1 MGRRAILVAGSEFA
15 VGSGG
20 ESSEYPPLPFSA
32 NRVTHLAEVLARFGF
47 ECDVLRNPTSQS
59 MSREIQ
65 RAFNDAGPED
75 FLVVHV
81 LSHSRPRVDGGLG
94 IVGIDSHTAQPAS
107 VDDWINTLRHMAEG
121 PQTLFVLDL
130 CEAGAATP
138 MTSYANLPRPAPNER
153 IWVIAGTDSREM
165 AFDGK
170 FTQAI
175 TRVLGSISDEHS
187 GLGPDLAYAPFSYLT
202 RETQREFTSVS
213 QGTLPQ
219 TVVIG
224 PGNTLD
230 ASEFR
235 FFRNPGHLQ
244 PPVISHSHIPR
255 TDLAGRVLCVSPLGE
270 THRTSL
276 VAVGGDDS
284 LRVFDLR
291 TGAQTARVHMDG
303 AFAVVPVP
311 GQDLLVCAGRRGAVE
326 VRSSVDLAFRT
337 ELWADTSQVNDLACG
352 AVDGRWTVW
361 AVSDD
366 GYMRSGDTK
375 GGTQLHLPRAHDG
388 FANAVVAAGA
398 LVVSAGSGGDVAAWD
413 SSTSDLRWRVSEHSG
428 PVHRLVAL
436 PVEGRQAI
444 VSGGEDGTLQVLDLS
459 DGTLL
464 RTIPARS
471 TPIRAMTVLPGPRP
485 CVAVGGPTEP
495 VSVWDVATG
504 ERVAA
509 LADGSDIWS
518 LATVEVDGRIRL
530 ITGNDEG
537 VVPLPLP
544 DPTPAAAPW
553 LPDPV
558 TTLHAG
564 YTADVAEGTD
574 RLGIGQQVDTLCQL
588 IMAREVRPPLS
599 IGLFGDWGTGKSFF
613 MAQMRQRVQE
623 LVHRAK
629 QADLEQVGSGLCG
642 GVCEI
647 QFNAWHYLDANL
659 WSGLASAIFDRLA
672 LGDAPTREILHDLP
686 SVQTLRQ
693 ELLGKRAAAQAQ
705 LDEVAQDLAQED
717 PVGIRDVL
725 TVDHLKQV
733 QDVLTEPVVKQ
744 TKLALTEAGIS
755 PKEIGKLELRT
766 KESMGYVQR
775 LWLLL
780 RRGKPSVRLLMLVAI
795 VLFVVVGPL
804 LSVVLRN
811 LLGTGINALA
821 PVLLCCVAAS
831 AIAGPYLSRLG
842 RALRVA
848 EDAVQQVDEHRRIPL
863 RAKQEALRR
872 RITRIEEETASIDD
886 SIRELRQESS
896 LRAFAL
902 KRLAEDDYRQHEG
915 LMALLRRDLEELS
928 RRFTAPNSGRA
939 AAPDLERIVL
949 YIDDLDRCP
958 PHRVVEV
965 LQAIQLLLAFPLFVV
980 VVGVDARWLLRSIQT
995 HYRDV
1000 LGSDGLSTVAKDSR
1014 HWASTPENYL
1024 EKIFQISLCLPPMSE
1039 DGYTSLVGADLGEF
1053 LPDASGEHTNT
1064 DTDTDNGA
1072 ATDGTGQP
1080 STRREPAAQT
1090 DPQPSRPAPA
1100 SAPEP
1105 AADPQVRR
1113 VDARELHLFQG
1124 VAPFT
1129 PIAAVALHDDQPLLL
1144 SVDSS
1149 AVLTHRDLRQREA
1162 PTLTRKIADGR
1173 LATAEITTDGRVLLT
1188 GDLGESGDIVA
1199 LTTDGLGKTV
1209 SMVEHPVPQGPAADS
1224 VIFSDGGGK
1233 VALSWHKADGT
1244 AEHIQESVLP
1254 GTHETDTTA
1263 PTPGALLARTDSW
1276 QLVETAD
1283 GVRLRPSDSTG
1294 DTGDSSSDVVVGTD
1308 HVERVVLDPTTG
1320 RLALI
1325 GAHPLLGLWST
1336 AGTPEPIRPVYP
1348 LPELPELSA
1357 DLRIAFSATD
1367 LIAIAAN
1374 TWVRVWDLVS
1384 GALHTELTAASPV
1397 TALAFS
1403 PNGRRL
1409 ATGSRDGTVQVWAVE
1424 NPDPDV
1430 ARKLEALRL
1439 TRAEH
1444 DMVTSVGPLISTPR
1458 TARRLVNTY
1467 RLLRTCLSGP
1477 DIERVRSGDHAPLI
1491 LLLAVLI
1498 GYPAQ
1503 GAAVLE
1509 DLLHADDLP
1518 QTFTALL
1525 RRDHRD
1531 HMDRPPATDAESEG
1545 PRYIWGRLAS
1555 VTADI
1560 STRTG
1565 TSDETA
1571 DYRHWAPYVARFSF
1585 RTGHLL

>member
-1 MGRRAILVAGSEFA
+1 MGRRAILIAGSEF
-15 VGSGG
+15 SGG
-20 ESSEYPPLPFSA
+20 STEGSEEYQPLPF
-32 NRVTHLAEVLARFGF
+32 AEKRAMDLSRALARFDF
-47 ECDVLRNPTSQS
+47 ECSGMVNATSHR
-59 MSREIQ
+59 MNEEIRQ
-65 RAFNDAGPED
+65 AFQEGGPED

-81 LSHSRPRVDGGLG
+81 LSHSRSGRYGSLS
-94 IVGIDSHTAQPAS
+94 IVGSDGDMGKSAS
-107 VDDWINTLRHMAEG
+107 VNDWISTLSDMAEG
-121 PQTLFVLDL
+121 PQTLFILDI
-130 CEAGAATP
+130 CNGGTAMP
-138 MTSYANLPRPAPNER
+138 MAEYANLPRPAPNER
-153 IWVIAGTDSREM
+153 TWVIAGTDNREM
-165 AFDGK
+165 AFNGT

-175 TRVLGSISDEHS
+175 TSVLGSISDGDS
-187 GLGPDLAYAPFSYLT
+187 RLGPDLAYAPFSYIT
-202 RETQREFTSVS
+202 RETQRELISVS
-213 QGTLPQ
+213 QETFPQ

-224 PGNTLD
+224 PGDALD

-235 FFRNPGHLQ
+235 FFPNPGHIA
-244 PPVISHSHIPR
+244 PPTASHSAP
-255 TDLAGRVLCVSPLGE
+255 VWCVSPLGE
-270 THRTSL
+270 THGTPRIA
-276 VAVGGDDS
+276 VASDKS

-291 TGAQTARVHMDG
+291 TRTLTANTRTDG
-303 AFAVVPVP
+303 VFAVVPVP
-311 GQDLLVCAGRRGAVE
+311 LQDLLVCAGRSGAVE
-326 VRSSVDLAFRT
+326 VRSAVDLEFHR
-337 ELWADTSQVNDLACG
+337 ELWSHSAQVNDLDCVVDDG
-352 AVDGRWTVW
+352 HWAVWS
-361 AVSDD
+361 VSDD
-366 GYMRSGDTK
+366 GSLWSGDID
-375 GGTQLHLPRAHDG
+375 GGTRVHVPGAHDG
-388 FANAVVAAGA
+388 FANAVVAIGSF
-398 LVVSAGSGGDVAAWD
+398 VVSAGSHGDLAAWD
-413 SSTSDLRWRVSEHSG
+413 STTGDLKWRVSEHSG
-428 PVHRLVAL
+428 PVHRLAAL
-436 PVEGRQAI
+436 AIEGRVAI
-444 VSGGEDGTLQVLDLS
+444 VSGGDDGALRIWDLS

-464 RTIPARS
+464 RTLPARS
-471 TPIRAMTVLPGPRP
+471 TPIRAMTVLSAPRH

-504 ERVAA
+504 EQVAT
-509 LADGSDIWS
+509 LTDGSDIWS
-518 LATVEVDGRIRL
+518 LAVAEVGGEIRL
-530 ITGNDEG
+530 FTGVDEG
-537 VVPLPLP
+537 LFPLPLP
-544 DPTPAAAPW
+544 DLTPAAAPR
-553 LPDPV
+553 LPAPP

-574 RLGIGQQVDTLCQL
+574 RLGIAQQVDTLCQL

-613 MAQMRQRVQE
+613 MAQMRQRVEE

-672 LGDAPTREILHDLP
+672 LGDAPTREVLHDLP

-693 ELLGKRAAAQAQ
+693 ELLAKREAAQAQ

-725 TVDHLKQV
+725 TLDHLKQV
-733 QDVLTEPVVKQ
+733 QDALTEPALKQ
-744 TKLALTEAGIS
+744 TKWALTEAGIS
-755 PKEIGKLELRT
+755 PKEIGKLELRA
-766 KESMGYVQR
+766 KESVGYVRR

-780 RRGKPSVRLLMLVAI
+780 RRGRLSVRLLMLLAI
-795 VLFVVVGPL
+795 VLFVVGGPL

-811 LLGTGINALA
+811 LLGTGIKAIA
-821 PVLLCCVAAS
+821 PILLCCVAAS

-842 RALRVA
+842 RALRMA
-848 EDAVQQVDEHRRIPL
+848 EDTVQQVDEHRRIPL

-928 RRFTAPNSGRA
+928 RRFTAPDSGRT

-980 VVGVDARWLLRSIQT
+980 VVGVDARWLLRSIHT

-1000 LGSDGLSTVAKDSR
+1000 LGSDGLSTVAQDSR
-1014 HWASTPENYL
+1014 HWASTPQNYL

-1053 LPDASGEHTNT
+1053 LPDASDEHT
-1064 DTDTDNGA
+1064 DTDTGRPA
-1072 ATDGTGQP
+1072 
-1080 STRREPAAQT
+1080 TRREPAAQT
-1090 DPQPSRPAPA
+1090 APRPLRTAPPA
-1100 SAPEP
+1100 APETSRDP
-1105 AADPQVRR
+1105 TPEAAADPQTRR
-1113 VDARELHLFQG
+1113 VDARELHRFEDVVG
-1124 VAPFT
+1124 PV
-1129 PIAAVALHDDQPLLL
+1129 AAVALRDDHPLLL
-1144 SVDSS
+1144 SVSSS
-1149 AVLTHRDLRQREA
+1149 AVLTQRDLRQREA
-1162 PTLTRKIADGR
+1162 PSLTQRITEGR
-1173 LATAEITTDGRVLLT
+1173 VATAEITTDGRVLLT
-1188 GDLGESGDIVA
+1188 GEFGKSGDTVA
-1199 LTTDGLGKTV
+1199 LTTDALGNTV
-1209 SMVEHPVPQGPAADS
+1209 SRVEHPVPQGPSTAS
-1224 VIFSDGGGK
+1224 VIFSADGTE
-1233 VALSWHKADGT
+1233 VALSWHTADGT
-1244 AEHIQESVLP
+1244 AEHLRESVLP
-1254 GTHETDTTA
+1254 GTHATDTTA
-1263 PTPGALLARTDSW
+1263 PTLGTLLARTDSW
-1276 QLVETAD
+1276 QLIEDVD
-1283 GVRLRPSDSTG
+1283 GVRLRPTDGT
-1294 DTGDSSSDVVVGTD
+1294 SSEVLVAAV
-1308 HVERVVLDPTTG
+1308 HVERAVLDPTTG
-1320 RLALI
+1320 RLALL
-1325 GAHPLLGLWST
+1325 GAHTLLGLWST
-1336 AGTPEPIRPVYP
+1336 AGTPEPITPVHP
-1348 LPELPELSA
+1348 LPELPA
-1357 DLRIAFSATD
+1357 TVHIAFSTRD
-1367 LIAIAAN
+1367 QIAVAED
-1374 TWVRVWDLVS
+1374 TRVRVWDLIS
-1384 GALHTELTAASPV
+1384 GALHTELTAASSV

-1409 ATGSRDGTVQVWAVE
+1409 ATGSRDGTVQIWAVE

-1444 DMVTSVGPLISTPR
+1444 DMITSVGPLISTPR

-1477 DIERVRSGDHAPLI
+1477 EIERIRTGDHAPLI

-1518 QTFTALL
+1518 RTFTALL
-1525 RRDHRD
+1525 RREHLDQV
-1531 HMDRPPATDAESEG
+1531 PVADAASG
-1545 PRYIWGRLAS
+1545 DPRYIWGRLAS
-1555 VTADI
+1555 ITADI
-1560 STRTG
+1560 TTRTG

>member
-1 MGRRAILVAGSEFA
+1 MNA
-15 VGSGG
+15 
-20 ESSEYPPLPFSA
+20 
-32 NRVTHLAEVLARFGF
+32 
-47 ECDVLRNPTSQS
+47 TSQR
-59 MSREIQ
+59 MNGEILK
-65 RAFNDAGPED
+65 AFHDAGPED

-81 LSHSRPRVDGGLG
+81 LSHGRLRPDDDLE
-94 IVGIDSHTAQPAS
+94 IVGTDWHTEQSAS
-107 VDDWINTLRHMAEG
+107 VNDWINTLRDMAEG
-121 PQTLFVLDL
+121 PQTLFLLDL
-130 CEAGAATP
+130 SNGEAP
-138 MTSYANLPRPAPNER
+138 MPMAPYAKLHRPAPNER
-153 IWVIAGTDSREM
+153 IWVIAGTDTRDEM
-165 AFDGK
+165 AFNGN

-175 TRVLGSISDEHS
+175 TRVLRSISDGDS
-187 GLGPDLAYAPFSYLT
+187 SLRPDLAYAPYSYLT
-202 RETQREFTSVS
+202 RETQRELTSVS
-213 QGTLPQ
+213 RGTLPPK
-219 TVVIG
+219 VAIG
-224 PGNTLD
+224 LGNTLD

-235 FFRNPGHLQ
+235 FFPNPDHIA
-244 PPVISHSHIPR
+244 PPDTSYSN
-255 TDLAGRVLCVSPLGE
+255 RVRCVSPLGE
-270 THRTSL
+270 THGTPL
-276 VAVGGDDS
+276 VAVGSDDS

-291 TGAQTARVHMDG
+291 TGTWTATTPADG
-303 AFAVVPVP
+303 VFAVVPVP
-311 GQDLLVCAGRRGAVE
+311 GQDLLVCAGRSGAVE
-326 VRSSVDLAFRT
+326 VRSTVDLEFRR
-337 ELWADTSQVNDLACG
+337 ELWSHSAQVNDLDC
-352 AVDGRWTVW
+352 VVEDGHLTVW
-361 AVSDD
+361 SVSDD
-366 GYMRSGDTK
+366 GSLWSGDID
-375 GGTQLHLPRAHDG
+375 GGTRVHIPRAHQG
-388 FANAVVAAGA
+388 GANAVVIIGSF
-398 LVVSAGSGGDVAAWD
+398 VVSAGSHGDLAVW
-413 SSTSDLRWRVSEHSG
+413 SSTTGDLKWRLSELSD

-436 PVEGRQAI
+436 TVEGRQVF
-444 VSGGEDGTLQVLDLS
+444 VSGGEDGTLQVVDVA

-464 RTIPARS
+464 RILHARS

-504 ERVAA
+504 EQVAA
-509 LADGSDIWS
+509 LAEGSDIWS
-518 LATVEVDGRIRL
+518 LAAAEVDGEIRL
-530 ITGNDEG
+530 ITGDENG
-537 VVPLPLP
+537 LVPLPLP
-544 DPTPAAAPW
+544 DLTATTTPR
-553 LPDPV
+553 LPPPP

-574 RLGIGQQVDTLCQL
+574 RLGIAQQVDTLCQL

-613 MAQMRQRVQE
+613 MAQMRQRVEE

-693 ELLGKRAAAQAQ
+693 ELLAKREAAQAQ

-755 PKEIGKLELRT
+755 PKEIGALELRA
-766 KESMGYVQR
+766 KESVGYVR
-775 LWLLL
+775 RFWLLL
-780 RRGKPSVRLLMLVAI
+780 RRGKPSVRLLMLLAI

-811 LLGTGINALA
+811 LLGTGIKAIA
-821 PVLLCCVAAS
+821 PFLLCCVAAS

-842 RALRVA
+842 RALRLA

-928 RRFTAPNSGRA
+928 RRFTAPDSGRT

-980 VVGVDARWLLRSIQT
+980 VVGVDARWLLRSIHT

-1014 HWASTPENYL
+1014 HWASTPQNYL

-1053 LPDASGEHTNT
+1053 LPDASGEHTDI
-1064 DTDTDNGA
+1064 DTGRP
-1072 ATDGTGQP
+1072 ATRP
-1080 STRREPAAQT
+1080 EPAAQPG
-1090 DPQPSRPAPA
+1090 PQPLRTAPTA
-1100 SAPEP
+1100 APETTRDPTHDPTPEP
-1105 AADPQVRR
+1105 AADPQTRR
-1113 VDARELHLFQG
+1113 VDARELHRFEDVVG
-1124 VAPFT
+1124 
-1129 PIAAVALHDDQPLLL
+1129 PIAAVAIRDDHPLLL
-1144 SVDSS
+1144 SVNSS

-1162 PTLTRKIADGR
+1162 PTLTRKITKGR
-1173 LATAEITTDGRVLLT
+1173 LTTAEITTDGRVLLT
-1188 GDLGESGDIVA
+1188 GDFGESGESRHTVA
-1199 LTTDGLGKTV
+1199 LTTDALGNGV
-1209 SMVEHPVPQGPAADS
+1209 SRVERAVPLVRPSTAS
-1224 VIFSDGGGK
+1224 VIFSAGGTE
-1233 VALSWHKADGT
+1233 VALSWRAAFGT
-1244 AEHIQESVLP
+1244 VVHIRESVLP

-1263 PTPGALLARTDSW
+1263 LAPGALLAWTDSW
-1276 QLVETAD
+1276 QLTEEPD
-1283 GVRLRPSDSTG
+1283 GVRLHPAD
-1294 DTGDSSSDVVVGTD
+1294 DTSSDVLVSTA
-1308 HVERVVLDPTTG
+1308 HVERAVLDPTTG

-1325 GAHPLLGLWST
+1325 GAHTLLGLWST
-1336 AGTPEPIRPVYP
+1336 TGTPEPIRPVQP
-1348 LPELPELSA
+1348 LPELQGTLQ
-1357 DLRIAFSATD
+1357 IAFSTTN
-1367 LIAIAAN
+1367 LIAIADD
-1374 TWVRVWDLVS
+1374 TRVRVWDLVS

-1409 ATGSRDGTVQVWAVE
+1409 ATGSQDGTTQIWAVE
-1424 NPDPDV
+1424 NPDPDT

-1444 DMVTSVGPLISTPR
+1444 DMITSVGPLISTPR

-1477 DIERVRSGDHAPLI
+1477 DVERVRSGDHAPLI

-1518 QTFTALL
+1518 RTFTALL
-1525 RRDHRD
+1525 RREHRE
-1531 HMDRPPATDAESEG
+1531 HMGQLPAADADSDSDSEG
-1545 PRYIWGRLAS
+1545 PRYIWSRLAS
-1555 VTADI
+1555 VTAGI
-1560 STRTG
+1560 ATKTG